1 MHIDW
6 GQIMRN
12 KQVPS
17 DALPNLEKLL
27 ADHPYSSLMHTLV
40 AKGYSEQESGQLNG
54 HVKNAAIRIQSRKK
68 LHDFIY
74 SNSEAIVLNA
84 EEVETIAERD
94 EFNLSKQS
102 KSDSKKTGG
111 AEKESDLSKIAEFDR
126 QLAAAELSSGIAIN
140 LIQEIEPTPVPLSS
154 KMDENSMS
162 EETSAEAIDDNIIEA
177 ASDKMN
183 FSSWIS
189 LLISEAVLEPKNSRV
204 NSVPTVSKGQQE
216 ETMSIINHFIENEES
231 LVPKR
236 AEFFSPTKA
245 AKNSL
250 VDNDELVTETLAK
263 IYDEQGSFIKAISTY
278 EKLSLRHPE
287 KSSYFAALIEKL
299 KKEI

>member
-6 GQIMRN
+6 SQIIRS
-12 KQVPS
+12 KEVPA
-17 DALPNLEKLL
+17 DALPHLEKLL

-40 AKGYSEQESGQLNG
+40 AKGYSEQESGQLKDQI
-54 HVKNAAIRIQSRKK
+54 KNAAIRIQSRKK

-74 SNSEAIVLNA
+74 SNIEAIELNA
-84 EEVETIAERD
+84 EEVDTIAES
-94 EFNLSKQS
+94 EESNTSIQS
-102 KSDSKKTGG
+102 KPDSKKASGT
-111 AEKESDLSKIAEFDR
+111 EEESEVSKIAEFDR
-126 QLAAAELSSGIAIN
+126 QVAAAALSSGIAIS
-140 LIQEIEPTPVPLSS
+140 LIEEIEPTPTPSIR
-154 KMDENSMS
+154 KIEENSAS
-162 EETSAEAIDDNIIEA
+162 EAIDENNIEA
-177 ASDKMN
+177 ESDKMN
-183 FSSWIS
+183 FSSWMS
-189 LLISEAVLEPKNSRV
+189 LLNDEVALESKLSQANSA
-204 NSVPTVSKGQQE
+204 PTVSKEQQE
-216 ETMSIINHFIENEES
+216 ESMNIIDHFIENEES

-250 VDNDELVTETLAK
+250 IDNDELVTETLAK
-263 IYDEQGSFIKAISTY
+263 IYVEQGSFIKAISTY